1 MKENQSVKF
10 IGFLLFFILFSYK
23 DPTYSQTVNKKE
35 FRGVWIATINNID
48 WPSAPGLPAEQQKKE
63 LKNLIDRIAGYHLN
77 AVFFQVRAA
86 ADAFYTSSTEPW
98 SYFLSGKQGEA
109 VQPFFDPLAYAI
121 ELCHSRGI
129 ELHAWFNPFRVRN
142 LGRYE
147 LAKNS
152 FAAKNPQF
160 QHDYDSKR
168 FFDPGYPQVRA
179 HIIKVILEVVRNYDI
194 DAVLLDDYFYPYP
207 LKGRAFPDSKTFEK
221 YGNEFYPKRLKDWR
235 RNNINCFISQ
245 LHDSIKLIKPS
256 LELGISPFGV
266 WRTISED
273 PNGSPLLKGT
283 TSYDDLYADVY
294 KWLSN
299 NWIDY
304 VIPQLYWEQGNRY
317 GDFNAM
323 AKWWNDH
330 SFGKPLYLG
339 QALYRVTNSTSSWS
353 NPKELSE
360 QISLLRKY
368 ENIKGFAFFSASHLS
383 RLPDRQKQELLSQL
397 DVPQRDSIINKNS
410 YIENTLLSHN
420 LSAAPVIE
428 NNSFDSI
435 IDLSGKKELEKKAIP
450 FNFYLKKQGKNW
462 ILKWKNLSDSVK
474 IGEKYVLLSY
484 RPVKK
489 TGYLRKIFYLDKK
502 NQVLILK
509 NNNYNPRKDLYRLVI
524 TNPKGKWVLSELI
537 KIKRNRIVYP

>member
-1 MKENQSVKF
+1 
-10 IGFLLFFILFSYK
+10 
-23 DPTYSQTVNKKE
+23 
-35 FRGVWIATINNID
+35 
-48 WPSAPGLPAEQQKKE
+48 
-63 LKNLIDRIAGYHLN
+63 
-77 AVFFQVRAA
+77 
-86 ADAFYTSSTEPW
+86 
-98 SYFLSGKQGEA
+98 
-109 VQPFFDPLAYAI
+109 
-121 ELCHSRGI
+121 
-129 ELHAWFNPFRVRN
+129 
-142 LGRYE
+142 
-147 LAKNS
+147 
-152 FAAKNPQF
+152 
-160 QHDYDSKR
+160 
-168 FFDPGYPQVRA
+168 
-179 HIIKVILEVVRNYDI
+179 
-194 DAVLLDDYFYPYP
+194 
-207 LKGRAFPDSKTFEK
+207 
-221 YGNEFYPKRLKDWR
+221 
-235 RNNINCFISQ
+235 
-245 LHDSIKLIKPS
+245 
-256 LELGISPFGV
+256 
-266 WRTISED
+266 
-273 PNGSPLLKGT
+273 LKGT

-339 QALYRVTNSTSSWS
+339 QALYRVTNSNYSWS

-502 NQVLILK
+502 NQVLIL
-509 NNNYNPRKDLYRLVI
+509 NNNYNPRKDLYRLVN